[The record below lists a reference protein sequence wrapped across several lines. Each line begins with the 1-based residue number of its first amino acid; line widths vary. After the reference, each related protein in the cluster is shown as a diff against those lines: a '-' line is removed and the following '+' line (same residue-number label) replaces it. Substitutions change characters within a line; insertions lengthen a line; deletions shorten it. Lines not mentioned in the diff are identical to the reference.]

1 MSNFQEETRQDSPPA
16 PHEIKRE
23 IFEFVKM
30 IVWFLVVFF
39 AVKSCIIEGY
49 EVQGPSMIPT
59 LQDRERIL
67 VLKLPHLLSS
77 HFNLFSDWESI
88 KPGDIVIFES
98 PVETDKRY
106 VKRVI
111 AKGPHK
117 PVGNTASAQQ
127 QEYHDPSVSVRV
139 DRGAV
144 YVNNKRI
151 SETYLPPEQ
160 RESDDPTSEV
170 KVKAGDYFVLGDN
183 RNVSKDSRS
192 FGPIEDE
199 RVIGKAILCFWPPS
213 KIRLLQ

>member
-1 MSNFQEETRQDSPPA
+1 MSNESETNTVEQQPS
-16 PHEIKRE
+16 PHEMKRE
-23 IFEFVKM
+23 IIEFVKM
-30 IVWFLVVFF
+30 IVWFLAVFF
-39 AVKSCIIEGY
+39 VVKSCVIEGY

-77 HFNLFSDWESI
+77 HFNLFSDWDAV

-127 QEYHDPSVSVRV
+127 QGSPNAVSVRV
-139 DRGAV
+139 DKGAV

-151 SETYLPPEQ
+151 TETYLTPEQ
-160 RESDDPTSEV
+160 RESDDPPSEI
-170 KVKAGDYFVLGDN
+170 KVDAGGYFVLGDN
-183 RNVSKDSRS
+183 RSVSKDSRS
-192 FGPIEDE
+192 FGPIDDK

-213 KIRLLQ
+213 KMRLLR